1 MAGRKSIAIVIVNY
15 NGNNDTLECLESI
28 DRYCKENDFTVYLV
42 DNASKAPI
50 SDSELKKFNVHIKY
64 IQSGKNLGF
73 AGGNNLAVSGIK
85 LGDFDYVFLLN
96 NDTVL
101 LDDSVDRLVKKI
113 EITPNIIGGIVNYY
127 YDNPEEMWQAGSDT
141 VAKKL
146 KSKERKDF
154 DVLSEDMIFVDSIPG
169 SSMMIP
175 RKIIEEIGLFDE
187 RYFAYYEEVDFC
199 ERAKE
204 SGYQVAFLPN
214 TRLLH
219 KVGRASTSRMKHYLR
234 TRNTLL
240 FYSLHYKQYM
250 FVAYLRVILRTI
262 RDIVNSKFKIDYF
275 SPAIKGIIDYR
286 RGLFGDG
293 HIMEFV

>member
-28 DRYCKENDFTVYLV
+28 DRYCKENDYTVYLV

-286 RGLFGDG
+286 RGLFGNG

>member
-1 MAGRKSIAIVIVNY
+1 MKQVRKIAIVIINY
-15 NGNNDTLECLESI
+15 NGNKDTLDCLKSI
-28 DRYCKENDFTVYLV
+28 DLHCMACDYSVFLV
-42 DNASKAPI
+42 DNASRKPFSQTELPRLRIPI
-50 SDSELKKFNVHIKY
+50 NY
-64 IQSGKNLGF
+64 IQSLNNLGF
-73 AGGNNLAVSGIK
+73 AGGNNLAIK
-85 LGDFDYVFLLN
+85 EIKQGDFDYIFLLN

-113 EITPNIIGGIVNYY
+113 ENTPNIIGGIVNYY
-127 YDNPEEMWQAGSDT
+127 FDSPEEMWQAGSDT
-141 VAKKL
+141 NANKL

-154 DVLSEDMIFVDSIPG
+154 DMLSDDLIFVDSIPG

-175 RKIIEEIGLFDE
+175 WEIIEKIGLFDE

-204 SGYQVAFLPN
+204 NGYQVAFLPN

-262 RDIVNSKFKIDYF
+262 RDIINSKFKIDYVT
-275 SPAIKGIIDYR
+275 PAIKGIIDYR
-286 RGLFGDG
+286 HGLFGNG

>member
-28 DRYCKENDFTVYLV
+28 DRYCKENDYTVYLV

-64 IQSGKNLGF
+64 IKSGKNLGF

-141 VAKKL
+141 VAKKI

>member
-1 MAGRKSIAIVIVNY
+1 MAGRKSVAIVIVNY

-28 DRYCKENDFTVYLV
+28 DRYCKENDYTVFLV
-42 DNASKAPI
+42 DNASKVPI
-50 SDSELKKFNVHIKY
+50 SDVELKKFNVHIKS
-64 IQSGKNLGF
+64 IQSKKNLGF

-85 LGDFDYVFLLN
+85 QGDFDYVFLLN

-113 EITPNIIGGIVNYY
+113 EITPNIVGGIVNYY
-127 YDNPEEMWQAGSDT
+127 YDNPKEMWQAGSDT
-141 VAKKL
+141 IANKL
-146 KSKERKDF
+146 KSKERTGF
-154 DVLSEDMIFVDSIPG
+154 DVLSEDLIFVDSIPG

-175 RKIIEEIGLFDE
+175 WEIIEKIGLFDE

-204 SGYQVAFLPN
+204 NGYQVAFLPN

-240 FYSLHYKQYM
+240 FYTLHYKQYM
-250 FVAYLRVILRTI
+250 FVAYLRVLLRTI
-262 RDIVNSKFKIDYF
+262 REIIKNKFNIDYF
-275 SPAIKGIIDYR
+275 TPAIKGIIDYR
-286 RGLFGDG
+286 CGLFGNG

>member
-28 DRYCKENDFTVYLV
+28 DRYCKENDYTVYLV

-64 IQSGKNLGF
+64 IKSGKNLGF

-141 VAKKL
+141 VAKKI

-275 SPAIKGIIDYR
+275 CPAIKGIIDYR

>member
-28 DRYCKENDFTVYLV
+28 DRYCKENDYTVYLV

-275 SPAIKGIIDYR
+275 CPAIKGIIDYR